1 MQQGTLQDEQCAIY
15 GTQGSAHGLNLHFC
29 SNVFLELDGLI
40 SVDYEIT
47 HTVIYIIPATLH
59 KLTPFTAVLMGELY
73 VTYTTDI

>member
-40 SVDYEIT
+40 SVAYR
-47 HTVIYIIPATLH
+47 L
-59 KLTPFTAVLMGELY
+59 
-73 VTYTTDI
+73 